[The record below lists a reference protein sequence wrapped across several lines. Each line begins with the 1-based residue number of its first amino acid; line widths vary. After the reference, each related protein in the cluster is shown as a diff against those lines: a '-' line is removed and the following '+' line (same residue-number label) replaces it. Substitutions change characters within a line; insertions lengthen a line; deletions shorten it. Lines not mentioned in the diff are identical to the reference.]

1 MISRIALMTV
11 LGLAVAG
18 CSTVAAVSGDPLS
31 ARWVGQEAGKFFAA
45 YGPPVSDTEGE
56 SSTTYI
62 WRGGYRTR
70 KEAAQYTG
78 EGKGKKLVARA
89 RTAYLVCQVKLVV
102 GSDYMIKSIN
112 ATVDKPGANGGPTW
126 CEQTLDAAK

>member
-1 MISRIALMTV
+1 MFSRIALMTV

-45 YGPPVSDTEGE
+45 YGPPVSDEEGA
-56 SSTTYI
+56 SSTTYV

-70 KEAAQYTG
+70 KEAAQYKG
-78 EGKGKKLVARA
+78 EGKDKKIVARA

-102 GSDYMIKSIN
+102 GADYRIKSIN
-112 ATVDKPGANGGPTW
+112 ATVDKPGRDGGPTW